1 MRKLFFAVLLT
12 ITTFVGIN
20 AQTRLVGR
28 LISVEQ
34 QAIEGASITLANQG
48 ISTSTNANGEFSL
61 TYLEAIDEEVII
73 EAYGYMSDILL
84 IQLIE
89 NQTTELGDIT
99 MQPDLAVEM
108 KEEVILNLAE
118 IDLNDDEG
126 KSQSMSSATSASQ
139 DVFNATIS
147 YAWSNAR

>member
-108 KEEVILNLAE
+108 KEEVTRKGFRNELLF
-118 IDLNDDEG
+118 LL
-126 KSQSMSSATSASQ
+126 
-139 DVFNATIS
+139 
-147 YAWSNAR
+147 YAWKSAL